1 MDIPIDSYLQWIAD
15 HAGPD
20 PHRQC
25 KEVTERMAAAFP
37 ELRRVR
43 GHYVC
48 PSEGPQ
54 PHWWMVT
61 PDGTVLDPTREQFTS
76 PGQGVYEPH
85 QGPEPTGTCL
95 NCGALVYGETPFCD
109 SDCTNEFSSYIES
122 EVE

>member
-1 MDIPIDSYLQWIAD
+1 MAIPIDSYLQWIAE
-15 HAGPD
+15 HVGPD
-20 PHRQC
+20 PHGQC
-25 KEVTERMAAAFP
+25 KEITERMAAAFP

-54 PHWWMVT
+54 PHWWMIT
-61 PDGTVLDPTREQFTS
+61 PDGMVLDPTKEQFAS
-76 PGQGVYEPH
+76 QGQGAYEPH
-85 QGPEPTGTCL
+85 EGPEPTGTCL
-95 NCGALVYGETPFCD
+95 NCGALVYGETSFCN